1 MKTGFFVH
9 RYYPVRG
16 GAERYIQKTA
26 EYCASQNDDVVV
38 HTTDAISLQSFVS
51 YGEKSLQHKTEII
64 NGVEVI
70 RHKIAYP
77 YLRRYWGNL
86 FFKLGILQGSLRGYI
101 HPATPIVPSM
111 REIKANYDII
121 ISTAIPYD
129 YINLT
134 AFSLSKQYKI
144 PFVFVPFLHLGDLND
159 PKDPIRYYYT
169 QKYQLNLIKNSD
181 GVIVQT
187 DIEKQYLSACG
198 IDENKTA
205 KIGQG
210 IDPKSFTKKDPAVFR
225 KKQNIPKDAF
235 IIGHLGNL
243 SFEKGSLDLLEV
255 FKNLSDKKDIYL
267 VFAGAAMDS
276 YKDFVDSMEK
286 HNNFRDL
293 GIINDDTRD
302 EFFSSMDCFCLP
314 SRVESFGV
322 VFLESWLFEKP
333 VIGYETGGI
342 PGVIDNDRNGF
353 MVKTGDIE
361 SLTDKILTLYRN
373 SKLRSSFGKD
383 GKRKV
388 EQNFTLDTINR
399 KTYNFLSAIAEK

>member
-1 MKTGFFVH
+1 MKPAFFVH
-9 RYYPVRG
+9 RYYPVIG

-26 EYCASQNDDVVV
+26 EYCVSQKDDVIV

-51 YGEKSLQHKTEII
+51 RGDKSLKHKIEII
-64 NGVEVI
+64 NGVKVI
-70 RHKIAYP
+70 RHKIVYP

-86 FFKLGILQGSLRGYI
+86 SFKLGILQRSLRGYV

-111 REIKANYDII
+111 QKIKADCDII
-121 ISTAIPYD
+121 VSTAIPYD

-134 AFSLSKQYKI
+134 AFALSKKAKI

-159 PKDPIRYYYT
+159 PKDPVRYYYT
-169 QKYQLNLIKNSD
+169 QKYQLNLIRNSD

-187 DIEKQYLSACG
+187 DIEKQYLLDCG
-198 IDENKTA
+198 VDGNKIA

-210 IDPKSFTKKDPAVFR
+210 IDPKSFVKKDPAVFR
-225 KKQNIPKDAF
+225 KKYNIPQNAF

-267 VFAGAAMDS
+267 VYAGATMDS
-276 YKDFVDSMEK
+276 YKDFVHSMKK

-293 GIINDDTRD
+293 GIIDDNTRD
-302 EFFSSMDCFCLP
+302 EFFSSIDCFCLP

-342 PGVIDNDRNGF
+342 PGVIDNDKNGF
-353 MVKTGDIE
+353 IVKVADIE
-361 SLTDKILTLYRN
+361 SLTDKILSLYRN
-373 SKLRSSFGKD
+373 SKLRSFFGKD

-399 KTYNFLSAIAEK
+399 KTYDFLLTIAEK